1 MAQTKDFYA
10 VLGVSATAS
19 QDEIKKQYRKL
30 AKRYHPDANASDPKA
45 AERFKEVSEA
55 YTVLGDA
62 EKRKQYDE
70 MRRLGAFGGFG
81 GGSPFGAGQ
90 PGASSARRGGRP
102 GPAPGSG
109 PGGQPGANFRF
120 EEFDVGGLGGLGDLF
135 SSMFGNGAQAG
146 GRPAG
151 PERGQSVET
160 TLNVPFRTAA
170 LGGKVPI
177 ELEVTEP
184 CPTCHGSGGAP
195 GASFKTCPECSGRGV
210 VSIGQGGF
218 AVTRTCPVC
227 LGRGKVPSQR
237 CPTCNGVGEVRSRK
251 KMLITVPAGADT
263 GSKVRLRGQGGKG
276 VDGGPAGDIVINFQ
290 VQPDRFFRRDGLDVL
305 ATVPLN
311 IAQATLGSRISVRT
325 IAGKKVAIRIPPGT
339 ASGKRFRVPGQGIEK
354 DGRHGDM
361 IVDVSINVPS
371 ALTQEQEKMMREFA
385 DAGGMKY

>member
-70 MRRLGAFGGFG
+70 MRRLGAL

-90 PGASSARRGGRP
+90 PGASSARRGARP
-102 GPAPGSG
+102 GPAPGPG

-151 PERGQSVET
+151 PGRGQSVET
-160 TLNVPFRTAA
+160 SVEVPFRTAA

-177 ELEVTEP
+177 ELEVTEQ
-184 CPTCHGSGGAP
+184 CPTCHGNGGAP
-195 GASFKTCPECSGRGV
+195 GATFKTCPECSGRGV

-325 IAGKKVAIRIPPGT
+325 IAGKKVAIRIPP
-339 ASGKRFRVPGQGIEK
+339 
-354 DGRHGDM
+354 
-361 IVDVSINVPS
+361 
-371 ALTQEQEKMMREFA
+371 
-385 DAGGMKY
+385 

>member
-102 GPAPGSG
+102 GPAPGPG

-276 VDGGPAGDIVINFQ
+276 VDGGAAGDIVINFQ

-339 ASGKRFRVPGQGIEK
+339 ASGRAGRPRAGHATLPGIVPVPRAEATHSPRHPPRRT
-354 DGRHGDM
+354 GRGATGR
-361 IVDVSINVPS
+361 P
-371 ALTQEQEKMMREFA
+371 
-385 DAGGMKY
+385 